1 MFCVLLN
8 YQCNCAWLNL
18 KETWSW
24 GVVAQEL
31 DGNCPKKIS
40 IILYLSFVKQSLLS
54 KSSSFSFKTLC
65 SMKQQESRLNSF
77 DMKSDTRLK
86 IPLKKKRKKEY
97 MFTSLLEHNV
107 SARELMS
114 LSSCS
119 ISFLSSLLSC
129 LKFC

>member
-1 MFCVLLN
+1 M
-8 YQCNCAWLNL
+8 
-18 KETWSW
+18 
-24 GVVAQEL
+24 AQEL
-31 DGNCPKKIS
+31 DGYSRSKKIS
-40 IILYLSFVKQSLLS
+40 IILYTFSFVEQSFLS

-86 IPLKKKRKKEY
+86 IPLKKKGKKNII

-119 ISFLSSLLSC
+119 ISFLSSLLSF